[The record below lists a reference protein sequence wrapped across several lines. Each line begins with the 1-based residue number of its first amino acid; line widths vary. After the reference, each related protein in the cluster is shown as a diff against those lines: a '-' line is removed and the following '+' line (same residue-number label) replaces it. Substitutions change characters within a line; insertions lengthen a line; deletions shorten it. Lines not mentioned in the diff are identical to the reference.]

1 MLTSSLI
8 ADMLL
13 QTEKTR
19 KKIEAPIVEWLKE
32 QGIDDFDSK
41 LHNIILPMHM
51 KELFTLDI
59 PEWLV
64 FAEYIPVNSMYRVDK
79 SCRDIEYLF
88 EEKI

>member
-1 MLTSSLI
+1 MLVQL
-8 ADMLL
+8 
-13 QTEKTR
+13 EETR
-19 KKIEAPIVEWLKE
+19 KKIEAPIIEWLKE
-32 QGIDDFDSK
+32 QGIDDRPLTRTSK

-64 FAEYIPVNSMYRVDK
+64 FSEHSPVDSLYRVDK

-88 EEKI
+88 EEK